1 MSGIEHVFDTGVMS
15 VERLVED
22 VVGGGD
28 RSAMVQQLR
37 ELVDRTRP
45 VSTAE
50 QRVLPVLPAV
60 EGLLAGRGLQRGTVV
75 QVNGGAGATSLA
87 LAVAAGPTRAG
98 SWVACVGLPELG
110 WAAAAASGVEL
121 ERLVVVRPTERS
133 WATVV
138 AALVDAFDVVLCGLD
153 RAPSAAEVRR
163 LQARARE
170 RGAVLVVVAG
180 TAGSVGPARR
190 SWPEAA
196 DVDISVVGSEWA
208 GLGEGWGNL
217 RSRRITV
224 ETGGRRGMRRGRRVD
239 LWLPGPSGGPEPV
252 ADDEVRGGSRR
263 ADDHDGDRRQGATV
277 TPLRRVG

>member
-1 MSGIEHVFDTGVMS
+1 MST
-15 VERLVED
+15 ERAVED
-22 VVGGGD
+22 LADGGAGVVD
-28 RSAMVQQLR
+28 RAAAVRQLR

-45 VSTAE
+45 VSSAD

-60 EGLLAGRGLQRGTVV
+60 EALLTGRGLQRGTVV
-75 QVNGGAGATSLA
+75 QVNGEAGATSLA
-87 LAVAAGPTRAG
+87 LAMAAGPTRAG

-110 WAAAAASGVEL
+110 WAAAAASGIEL
-121 ERLVVVRPTERS
+121 ERLVVVRPTEGS

-153 RAPSAAEVRR
+153 RSPSSSEVRR

-170 RGAVLVVVAG
+170 RGAVLVVVGG
-180 TAGSVGPARR
+180 TIGSVGRARR
-190 SWPEAA
+190 AWPDAA
-196 DVDISVVGSEWA
+196 DVEISVVGAEWS
-208 GLGEGWGNL
+208 GMGQGWGNL
-217 RSRRITV
+217 GSRRITV

-252 ADDEVRGGSRR
+252 LEGDGRHR
-263 ADDHDGDRRQGATV
+263 APRDPEHRDPAHREPGDREGTATV

>member
-1 MSGIEHVFDTGVMS
+1 MAVDGAAELEDAVEGV
-15 VERLVED
+15 VRR
-22 VVGGGD
+22 GD
-28 RSAMVQQLR
+28 RVATVQQLR

-121 ERLVVVRPTERS
+121 ERLVVVRPTEQS

-138 AALVDAFDVVLCGLD
+138 AALVDAFDVVLCGLE
-153 RAPSAAEVRR
+153 RAPSSSEVRR

-170 RGAVLVVVAG
+170 RGSVLVVVAG
-180 TAGSVGPARR
+180 AAGSVGPARR

-196 DVDISVVGSEWA
+196 DVDLSVVGAEWA
-208 GLGEGWGNL
+208 GLGDGWGHL

-224 ETGGRRGMRRGRRVD
+224 ETGGRRGMRRGRRVE

-252 ADDEVRGGSRR
+252 AD
-263 ADDHDGDRRQGATV
+263 GDRARHPDDGRHDEGRHDEGRRGATV